1 MTVYIASLICYFQN
15 EAEIKDISKKE
26 TKISDIL
33 ATRRET
39 VGTLKQ
45 QVKDHERRVKH
56 RNQLLDDALQAC
68 GLDAVGPDVS
78 EIGTSKITSKIISRM
93 CV

>member
-1 MTVYIASLICYFQN
+1 MALLVWRFQN
-15 EAEIKDISKKE
+15 EAEIKTISAKE
-26 TKISDIL
+26 ARFSNIL

-45 QVKDHERRVKH
+45 QVKDHERRIVR

-68 GLDAVGPDVS
+68 GFDTVGSDIS
-78 EIGTSKITSKIISRM
+78 EIGT
-93 CV
+93 